1 CGRDVRSDG
10 GYLLFL
16 QAEVGIRDR
25 PVIGVQTCTLPIWL
39 RAATDGDDH
48 ERRLFLRRSS
58 TRKGYT
64 PKSVLDAPGALYPD
78 AREVPA
84 ITFVQ
89 YSCLKIKNLNKP
101 FEQLSSKR
109 RARFDL
115 EHGTAESIQAF
126 EVLFA
131 FNCF

>member
-1 CGRDVRSDG
+1 M
-10 GYLLFL
+10 
-16 QAEVGIRDR
+16 
-25 PVIGVQTCTLPIWL
+25 
-39 RAATDGDDH
+39 
-48 ERRLFLRRSS
+48 RRNS

-64 PKSVLDAPGALYPD
+64 PKSVLDALGALYPD
-78 AREVPA
+78 AREVAP

-109 RARFDL
+109 NARFDL
-115 EHGTAESIQAF
+115 EHGTAESVQPF
-126 EVLFA
+126 EVLLP